1 MSYSTEIASQMVQ
14 YFEDDNAHYEFDE
27 ERGTLSAN
35 YSMGDDCAISSAR
48 LFALVHDNGFTIYM
62 KVRGINAKKKNFG
75 NLALFLAYVN
85 DGMRYGNFEFDL
97 DDGEVV
103 FKYSSIVPEGADL
116 DYDYF
121 DHIVLLS
128 LAMLDKYAD
137 GLIAM
142 MLGYSDDPEAH
153 TRSAWRMTTKS
164 LFGILFTRL
173 FGRFCR

>member
-35 YSMGDDCAISSAR
+35 YSMDDDCAISSAR
-48 LFALVHDNGFTIYM
+48 LFALVHDNGFTIYT

-142 MLGYSDDPEAH
+142 MLGYSDDPEGAYKKC
-153 TRSAWRMTTKS
+153 MENDD
-164 LFGILFTRL
+164 
-173 FGRFCR
+173 